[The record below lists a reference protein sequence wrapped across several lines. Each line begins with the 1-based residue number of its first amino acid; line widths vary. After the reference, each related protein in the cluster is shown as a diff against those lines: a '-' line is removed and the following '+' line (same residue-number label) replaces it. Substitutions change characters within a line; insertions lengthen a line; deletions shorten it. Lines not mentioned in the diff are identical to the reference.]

1 MKSQTRKL
9 ERFQFMDFDMKDS
22 SILDRVK
29 VAYSQ
34 KVFSLRSHHI
44 KMEKIGPNLYPQL
57 FNQKG

>member
-34 KVFSLRSHHI
+34 KVFSLQSHHI
-44 KMEKIGPNLYPQL
+44 KIGPNLYRRQL
-57 FNQKG
+57 FNQK

>member
-29 VAYSQ
+29 VDYSQ
-34 KVFSLRSHHI
+34 KVFLLWSHHI
-44 KMEKIGPNLYPQL
+44 KIEPNLNPKL
-57 FNQKG
+57 FNQK

>member
-29 VAYSQ
+29 VDYSQ
-34 KVFSLRSHHI
+34 KVFSFRSHHI
-44 KMEKIGPNLYPQL
+44 KIGPNLYPQL
-57 FNQKG
+57 FNQK

>member
-34 KVFSLRSHHI
+34 KVFSHRSHHI
-44 KMEKIGPNLYPQL
+44 KIGPNVYPQL
-57 FNQKG
+57 FNQK